1 MIDDGRRS
9 GRSEVADVLKE
20 NRGAKKKEQA
30 AKRWSDQ

>member
-20 NRGAKKKEQA
+20 NRAKKKEQA